1 VIASTIGSVPS
12 RSTLTA
18 ERSSRCL
25 SNPAARDRVPGERVT
40 DDRDESR
47 QLCVDLV
54 PVLDRVEQLPQT
66 ANGKPLDSSGGV
78 SVPRT

>member
-1 VIASTIGSVPS
+1 M
-12 RSTLTA
+12 LTA

-25 SNPAARDRVPGERVT
+25 SNPAARDRVAGERVT

-54 PVLDRVEQLPQT
+54 AVLDRVEQLPNT
-66 ANGKPLDSSGGV
+66 TNGKPLNSSGDV

>member
-25 SNPAARDRVPGERVT
+25 SNPATRDRVAGERVT
-40 DDRDESR
+40 DDRDEAR

-54 PVLDRVEQLPQT
+54 AVLDRVEQLPNT
-66 ANGKPLDSSGGV
+66 SYGKPLDPTGDV